1 MRMRDS
7 GSISIKEKIQIVSEV
22 IAGEKIQ
29 PVARK
34 HRVSRP
40 SVYSWTNKALDA
52 LEEALKPG
60 KRGHKL
66 KRATP
71 DTKDS
76 LIEEKKGRIEELTLI
91 IQEFVL
97 VLNVEAL

>member
-1 MRMRDS
+1 
-7 GSISIKEKIQIVSEV
+7 V
-22 IAGEKIQ
+22 IAGENIQ
-29 PVARK
+29 PVPRK

-52 LEEALKPG
+52 PQGAQKPG
-60 KRGHKL
+60 KRGPKL
-66 KRATP
+66 RRATP

-76 LIEEKKGRIEELTLI
+76 LIEEKKERIEELTLV